1 MYHTN
6 LVRAILYAK
15 SDVHTNNIWE
25 RPLMTSDIR
34 VTGQVGGSKIA
45 PKIGRYRVG
54 QGRQVGQK
62 WPDISEL

>member
-34 VTGQVGGSKIA
+34 VVSKIVH
-45 PKIGRYRVG
+45 KIGSYNRVG
-54 QGRQVGQK
+54 QGM
-62 WPDISEL
+62 